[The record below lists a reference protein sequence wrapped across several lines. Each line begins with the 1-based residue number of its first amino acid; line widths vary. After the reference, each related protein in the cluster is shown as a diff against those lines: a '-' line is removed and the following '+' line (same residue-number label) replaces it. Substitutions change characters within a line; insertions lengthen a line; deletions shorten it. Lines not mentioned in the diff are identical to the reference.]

1 MGLDSGICIRRK
13 TASPEALAAFDTEW
27 KAQYDYDL
35 DVAYWRKCWNVRGTI
50 FDLLH
55 VPFDNDSQTPMSIDD
70 VIAVIKALKQ
80 FNAKNY
86 TDRGSCIWDWPDFQR
101 INQRNIAA
109 LNRLVRLMKK
119 NDNIEVYFYD
129 SW

>member
-1 MGLDSGICIRRK
+1 M
-13 TASPEALAAFDTEW
+13 TVE
-27 KAQYDYDL
+27 
-35 DVAYWRKCWNVRGTI
+35 DVV
-50 FDLLH
+50 
-55 VPFDNDSQTPMSIDD
+55 
-70 VIAVIKALKQ
+70 AVIKALKK

-86 TDRGSCIWDWPDFQR
+86 TDRGSCIWEWEDFR
-101 INQRNIAA
+101 NINRRNIAT